1 MSRLSTAVVLL
12 LLVLVAASAS
22 GQDAYTTLGQQSWG
36 NENAS
41 FNGVPIPV
49 LIDDLIPFGD
59 PLRIGFP
66 GRSVSFF
73 NGSEGAIVA
82 GLSASHQ
89 PAALPDDIGD
99 VELDGTGALPPEF
112 PANKHGK
119 FANLLL
125 GETVALAL
133 NVRLDPELAGL
144 GICPIMKTVG
154 ARPGPDGL
162 YGTADDTL
170 SAPCDTMTIHLP
182 QQVLDAFGAGGAG
195 RTVGDI
201 LALSNRVLAG
211 QGEWFDVTPH
221 EMNEAVQMINRA
233 FKRRRFLVECVGID
247 SIVIIETAPPAPPS
261 APAGGAPL
269 SRESTDGGA
278 WLRASNPAFD
288 VATVSFGVPE
298 ESSVR
303 IALYSITGRE
313 LSVVFSGRVADG
325 VGSVDVPVGPAHGLA
340 SGVYLLRMTATG
352 IESGSTFARTGKVLV
367 LR

>member
-1 MSRLSTAVVLL
+1 MRRLSTAVVLL
-12 LLVLVAASAS
+12 LLVLVPASAS
-22 GQDAYTTLGQQSWG
+22 GQEAYTTLGQQSWG

-41 FNGVPIPV
+41 FNGVPIPA
-49 LIDDLIPFGD
+49 LIDDLIPGGD
-59 PLRIGFP
+59 PLRFGIP

-73 NGSEGAIVA
+73 DGSEGAIIA

-89 PAALPDDIGD
+89 PAALPEDIGD
-99 VELDGTGALPPEF
+99 VVVDATGALPPGF
-112 PANKHGK
+112 PANNHGK
-119 FANLLL
+119 FKNLLL

-133 NVRLDPELAGL
+133 NVRLDPELAEL

-170 SAPCDTMTIHLP
+170 CAPCDTMTVHLS
-182 QQVLDAFGAGGAG
+182 QEVLDAFGAGGAG

-201 LALSNRVLAG
+201 LALSNRILAG

-221 EMNEAVQMINRA
+221 QMNEAVKVINRA
-233 FKRRRFLVECVGID
+233 FKRCRFLVECTGID
-247 SIVIIETAPPAPPS
+247 SIVIIDTAPPAPPS
-261 APAGGAPL
+261 APGGGAPL
-269 SRESTDGGA
+269 SRGAGDGS
-278 WLRASNPAFD
+278 WLRTSSPAFD
-288 VATVSFGVPE
+288 VATVSFGLPE
-298 ESSVR
+298 ESNVR

-313 LSVVFSGRVADG
+313 LSVVFSGRVTGG
-325 VGSVDVPVGPAHGLA
+325 VGSVDVPVGSDHGLA

-352 IESGSTFARTGKVLV
+352 LESGATFARSGKVLV